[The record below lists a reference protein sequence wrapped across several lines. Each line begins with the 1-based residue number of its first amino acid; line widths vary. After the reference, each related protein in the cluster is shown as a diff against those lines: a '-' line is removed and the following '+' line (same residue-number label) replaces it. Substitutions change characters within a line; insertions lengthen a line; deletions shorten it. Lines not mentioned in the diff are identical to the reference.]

1 MKKLIITTIV
11 LLSISYVFGQESERN
26 TASFNLGDGISFSF
40 NDGDYEFNIYGFI
53 KPAYI
58 YNDEKI
64 YTTDGEYSNVFR
76 QFKSQNSNLFFT
88 GFAKDEKLSFTI
100 QMDYS
105 SNNPLVE
112 AFIGYHFNEKTSL
125 YFGQMQVSH
134 NNLEMV
140 HNEDKLRFT
149 DRGILSQTYTNDG
162 EEFGLFFETS
172 FGKSIIFKPTFAI
185 TSGDGK
191 NSFGDDSRDSD
202 KGGLK
207 FGSRINILPFG
218 DFSIGNRLST
228 VDLMHEQK
236 PKVQIGLAYSKN
248 MGASNKV
255 GDGHGDFILYDN
267 SGNELFPDY
276 SQLFLDLNL
285 KYKGFSLVLEYAD
298 AFASGLNQIY
308 TDPNA
313 FSLII
318 PQQISEYLV
327 IGDSQGVQFGYF
339 TKNGLSIDFIYEN
352 LNPEFDSFESS
363 LLRKSS
369 NMGVGVSKYLAGN
382 NLKIQASLF
391 KTNYKN
397 SVAGLDDDEFMSAAF
412 LVQIA
417 F

>member
-1 MKKLIITTIV
+1 MKKLIITTII
-11 LLSISYVFGQESERN
+11 LLSISYVFSQESERN
-26 TASFNLGDGISFSF
+26 NASFSLGDGISFSF
-40 NDGDYEFNIYGFI
+40 NEGDYEFNIYGFI
-53 KPAYI
+53 KPTYI

-64 YTTDGEYSNVFR
+64 YTADGEYSNVFR

-105 SNNPLVE
+105 SSNPLVE
-112 AFIGYHFNEKTSL
+112 AFIGYHFNEKTTL

-134 NNLEMV
+134 NNLEMTY
-140 HNEDKLRFT
+140 NEDRLRFT
-149 DRGILSQTYTNDG
+149 NRGILSQTYTENG

-172 FGKSIIFKPTFAI
+172 FGKSIIFKPTLAI

-202 KGGLK
+202 KGGVK
-207 FGSRINILPFG
+207 FGSRINIFPFG

-228 VDLMHEQK
+228 VDLMHEER
-236 PKVQIGLAYSKN
+236 PKVQIGFAYSKN

-255 GDGHGDFILYDN
+255 GDGHGDFILYDD
-267 SGNELFPDY
+267 SGDELFPDY

-285 KYKGFSLVLEYAD
+285 KYRGFSLVLEYAD
-298 AFASGLNQIY
+298 AFASGLDQIY

-313 FSLII
+313 FNLFI

-327 IGDSQGVQFGYF
+327 VGDSQGLQFGYF
-339 TKNGLSIDFIYEN
+339 TKNGISIDLIYEN
-352 LNPEFDSFESS
+352 LNPEFDSYGSS
-363 LLRKSS
+363 ILRKSS
-369 NMGVGVSKYLAGN
+369 NMGVGISKYLAGN

-391 KTNYKN
+391 KTGYENLN
-397 SVAGLDDDEFMSAAF
+397 NLNDDEFMSGSF

>member
-1 MKKLIITTIV
+1 MKKLIITTII
-11 LLSISYVFGQESERN
+11 LLSISYVFSQESERN
-26 TASFNLGDGISFSF
+26 NASFSLGDGISFSF
-40 NDGDYEFNIYGFI
+40 NEGDYEFNIYGFI
-53 KPAYI
+53 KPTYI

-64 YTTDGEYSNVFR
+64 YTADGEYSNVFR

-105 SNNPLVE
+105 SSNPLVE
-112 AFIGYHFNEKTSL
+112 AFIGYHFNEKTTL
-125 YFGQMQVSH
+125 YFGQMQVNH
-134 NNLEMV
+134 NNLEMTY
-140 HNEDKLRFT
+140 NEDRLRFT
-149 DRGILSQTYTNDG
+149 NRGILSQTYTDNG

-172 FGKSIIFKPTFAI
+172 FGKSIIFKPTLAI

-202 KGGLK
+202 KGGVK
-207 FGSRINILPFG
+207 FGSRINIFPFG

-228 VDLMHEQK
+228 VDLMHEER
-236 PKVQIGLAYSKN
+236 PKVQIGFAYSKN

-255 GDGHGDFILYDN
+255 GDGHGDFILYDD
-267 SGNELFPDY
+267 SGDELFPDY

-298 AFASGLNQIY
+298 AFASGLDQIY

-313 FSLII
+313 FNLLI

-327 IGDSQGVQFGYF
+327 VGDSQGLQFGYF
-339 TKNGLSIDFIYEN
+339 TKNGISIDLIYEN
-352 LNPEFDSFESS
+352 LNPEFDFYGGSI
-363 LLRKSS
+363 LRKSS
-369 NMGVGVSKYLAGN
+369 NMGVGISKYLAGN

-391 KTNYKN
+391 KTGYENLN
-397 SVAGLDDDEFMSAAF
+397 NLNDDEFMSGSF

>member
-1 MKKLIITTIV
+1 MKKLIITTII
-11 LLSISYVFGQESERN
+11 LLSISYVFSQESERN
-26 TASFNLGDGISFSF
+26 NASFSLGDGISFSF
-40 NDGDYEFNIYGFI
+40 NEGDYEFNIYGFI
-53 KPAYI
+53 KPTYI

-64 YTTDGEYSNVFR
+64 YTADGEYSNVFR

-105 SNNPLVE
+105 SSNPLVE
-112 AFIGYHFNEKTSL
+112 AFIGYHFNEKTTL

-140 HNEDKLRFT
+140 HNEDQLRFT
-149 DRGILSQTYTNDG
+149 NRGILSQTYTENG

-172 FGKSIIFKPTFAI
+172 FGKSIIFKPTLAI

-202 KGGLK
+202 KGGVK

-228 VDLMHEQK
+228 VDLIHEQK
-236 PKVQIGLAYSKN
+236 PKVQIGVAYSKN
-248 MGASNKV
+248 MGASNQV
-255 GDGHGDFILYDN
+255 GDGHGDFILYDD
-267 SGNELFPDY
+267 SGDELFPDY
-276 SQLFLDLNL
+276 SQLFFDLNL

-298 AFASGLNQIY
+298 AFASGLDQIY

-313 FSLII
+313 FNLLI

-327 IGDSQGVQFGYF
+327 VGDSQGIQFGYF
-339 TKNGLSIDFIYEN
+339 TKNGISVDFIYEN
-352 LNPEFDSFESS
+352 LNPEFDSYESS
-363 LLRKSS
+363 VLRKSS

-391 KTNYKN
+391 KTAYENLN
-397 SVAGLDDDEFMSAAF
+397 NLDDDEFMSGSF

>member
-1 MKKLIITTIV
+1 MKKLIITTII
-11 LLSISYVFGQESERN
+11 LLSISYVFSQESERN
-26 TASFNLGDGISFSF
+26 NANFSLGDGISFSF
-40 NDGDYEFNIYGFI
+40 NEGDYEFNIYGFI
-53 KPAYI
+53 KPTYI
-58 YNDEKI
+58 FNDEKI
-64 YTTDGEYSNVFR
+64 YTADGEYSNVFR

-105 SNNPLVE
+105 SSNPLVE
-112 AFIGYHFNEKTSL
+112 AFIGYHLNEKTTL

-140 HNEDKLRFT
+140 HNEDQLRFT
-149 DRGILSQTYTNDG
+149 NRGILSQTYTENG

-172 FGKSIIFKPTFAI
+172 FGNQFVVNPTLAV
-185 TSGDGK
+185 TSGDGR
-191 NSFGDDSRDSD
+191 NSFGEDSRDSD
-202 KGGLK
+202 KGGVK

-228 VDLMHEQK
+228 VDLMHEEK
-236 PKVQIGLAYSKN
+236 PKVQIGVAYSKN
-248 MGASNKV
+248 MGASNQV

-267 SGNELFPDY
+267 SGDELFPDY
-276 SQLFLDLNL
+276 SQLFFDLNL

-298 AFASGLNQIY
+298 AFASGLDQIY

-313 FSLII
+313 FNLLI

-327 IGDSQGVQFGYF
+327 VGDSQGIQFGYF
-339 TKNGLSIDFIYEN
+339 TKNGISVDFIYES
-352 LNPEFDSFESS
+352 LNPEFDSYESS
-363 LLRKSS
+363 VLRKSS
-369 NMGVGVSKYLAGN
+369 NMGVGISKYLAGN

-391 KTNYKN
+391 KTAYENLN
-397 SVAGLDDDEFMSAAF
+397 NLEDDEFMSGSF
-412 LVQIA
+412 MVQIA

>member
-1 MKKLIITTIV
+1 MKKLIITTII
-11 LLSISYVFGQESERN
+11 LLSISYAFSQQSERN
-26 TASFNLGDGISFSF
+26 NASFSLGDGISFSF
-40 NDGDYEFNIYGFI
+40 NEGDYEFNIYGFI
-53 KPAYI
+53 KPTYI

-64 YTTDGEYSNVFR
+64 YTADGEYSNVFR

-105 SNNPLVE
+105 SSNPLVE
-112 AFIGYHFNEKTSL
+112 AFIGYHFNEKTTL
-125 YFGQMQVSH
+125 YFGQMQVNH
-134 NNLEMV
+134 NNLEMT

-149 DRGILSQTYTNDG
+149 NRGFLSQTYTKNG

-172 FGKSIIFKPTFAI
+172 FGKSIIFKPTLAI

-202 KGGLK
+202 KGGVK
-207 FGSRINILPFG
+207 FGSRINIFPFG

-228 VDLMHEQK
+228 VDLMHEER
-236 PKVQIGLAYSKN
+236 PKVQIGFAYSKN

-255 GDGHGDFILYDN
+255 GDGHGDFILYDD
-267 SGNELFPDY
+267 SGDELFPDY

-298 AFASGLNQIY
+298 AFASGLDQIY

-313 FSLII
+313 FNLLI

-327 IGDSQGVQFGYF
+327 VGDSQGLQFGYF
-339 TKNGLSIDFIYEN
+339 TKNGISIDLIYEN
-352 LNPEFDSFESS
+352 LNPEFDSYGSS
-363 LLRKSS
+363 ILRKSS
-369 NMGVGVSKYLAGN
+369 NMGVGISKYLAGN

-391 KTNYKN
+391 KTGYENLN
-397 SVAGLDDDEFMSAAF
+397 NLNDDEFMSGSF

>member
-1 MKKLIITTIV
+1 MKKLIITTII
-11 LLSISYVFGQESERN
+11 LLSISYVFSQESERN
-26 TASFNLGDGISFSF
+26 NASFSLGDGISFSF
-40 NDGDYEFNIYGFI
+40 NEGDYEFNIYGFI
-53 KPAYI
+53 KPTYI

-105 SNNPLVE
+105 SSNPLVE
-112 AFIGYHFNEKTSL
+112 AFIGYHFNEKTTL

-140 HNEDKLRFT
+140 HNEDQLRFT
-149 DRGILSQTYTNDG
+149 NRGILSQTYTENG

-172 FGKSIIFKPTFAI
+172 FGKSIIFKPILAI

-191 NSFGDDSRDSD
+191 NSFGEDSRDSD
-202 KGGLK
+202 KGGVK

-228 VDLMHEQK
+228 VDLIHEQK
-236 PKVQIGLAYSKN
+236 PKVQIGVAYSKN
-248 MGASNKV
+248 MGASNQV
-255 GDGHGDFILYDN
+255 GDGHGDFILYDD
-267 SGNELFPDY
+267 SGDELFPDY
-276 SQLFLDLNL
+276 SQLFFDLNL

-298 AFASGLNQIY
+298 AFASGLDQIY

-313 FSLII
+313 FNLLI

-327 IGDSQGVQFGYF
+327 VGDSQGIQFGYF
-339 TKNGLSIDFIYEN
+339 TKNGISVDFIYEN
-352 LNPEFDSFESS
+352 LNPEFDSYESS
-363 LLRKSS
+363 VLRKSS

-382 NLKIQASLF
+382 NLKIQATLF
-391 KTNYKN
+391 KTAYENLN
-397 SVAGLDDDEFMSAAF
+397 NLDDDEFMSGSF

>member
-1 MKKLIITTIV
+1 MKKLIITTII
-11 LLSISYVFGQESERN
+11 LLSISYVFSQESERN
-26 TASFNLGDGISFSF
+26 NANFSLGDGISFSF
-40 NDGDYEFNIYGFI
+40 NEGDYEFNIYGFI
-53 KPAYI
+53 KPTYI
-58 YNDEKI
+58 FNDEKI
-64 YTTDGEYSNVFR
+64 YTADGEYSNVFR

-105 SNNPLVE
+105 SSNPLVE
-112 AFIGYHFNEKTSL
+112 AFIGYHLNEKTTL

-140 HNEDKLRFT
+140 HNEDQLRFT
-149 DRGILSQTYTNDG
+149 NRGILSQTYTENG

-172 FGKSIIFKPTFAI
+172 FGNQFVVNPTLAV
-185 TSGDGK
+185 TSGDGR
-191 NSFGDDSRDSD
+191 NSFGEDSRDSD
-202 KGGLK
+202 KGGVK

-228 VDLMHEQK
+228 VDLMHEEK
-236 PKVQIGLAYSKN
+236 PKVQIGVAYSKN
-248 MGASNKV
+248 MGASNQV

-267 SGNELFPDY
+267 SGDELFPDY
-276 SQLFLDLNL
+276 SQLFFDLNL

-298 AFASGLNQIY
+298 AFASGLDQIY

-313 FSLII
+313 FNLLI

-327 IGDSQGVQFGYF
+327 VGDSQGIQFGYF
-339 TKNGLSIDFIYEN
+339 TKNGISVDFIYES
-352 LNPEFDSFESS
+352 LNPEFDSYESS
-363 LLRKSS
+363 VLRKSS
-369 NMGVGVSKYLAGN
+369 NMGVGISKYLAGN

-391 KTNYKN
+391 KTAYENLN
-397 SVAGLDDDEFMSAAF
+397 NLDDDEFMSGSF
-412 LVQIA
+412 MVQIA

>member
-1 MKKLIITTIV
+1 MKKLIITTII
-11 LLSISYVFGQESERN
+11 LLSISYVFSQESERN
-26 TASFNLGDGISFSF
+26 NANFSLGDGISFSF
-40 NDGDYEFNIYGFI
+40 NEGDYEFNIYGFI
-53 KPAYI
+53 KPTYI

-64 YTTDGEYSNVFR
+64 HTADGEYSNVFR

-105 SNNPLVE
+105 SSNPLVE

-125 YFGQMQVSH
+125 YFGQMQVNH
-134 NNLEMV
+134 NNLEMT

-149 DRGILSQTYTNDG
+149 DRGILSRTYTKNG

-172 FGKSIIFKPTFAI
+172 FGNQFVVNPTLAV
-185 TSGDGK
+185 TSGDGR
-191 NSFGDDSRDSD
+191 NSFGEDSRDSD
-202 KGGLK
+202 KGGVK

-228 VDLMHEQK
+228 VDLMHEEK
-236 PKVQIGLAYSKN
+236 PKVQIGVAYSKN
-248 MGASNKV
+248 IGASNQV

-267 SGNELFPDY
+267 SGDELFPDY
-276 SQLFLDLNL
+276 SQLFFDLNL

-298 AFASGLNQIY
+298 AFASGLDQIY

-313 FSLII
+313 FNLLI

-327 IGDSQGVQFGYF
+327 VGDSQGIQFGYF
-339 TKNGLSIDFIYEN
+339 TKNGISVDFIYEN
-352 LNPEFDSFESS
+352 LNPEFDSYESS
-363 LLRKSS
+363 VLRKSS

-391 KTNYKN
+391 KTAYENLN
-397 SVAGLDDDEFMSAAF
+397 NLDDDEFMSGSF

>member
-1 MKKLIITTIV
+1 MKKLIITTII
-11 LLSISYVFGQESERN
+11 LLSISYVFSQESERN
-26 TASFNLGDGISFSF
+26 NASFSLGDGISFSF

-53 KPAYI
+53 KPTYI

-64 YTTDGEYSNVFR
+64 YTADGEYSNVFR

-105 SNNPLVE
+105 SSNPLVE
-112 AFIGYHFNEKTSL
+112 AFIGYHFNEKTTL

-140 HNEDKLRFT
+140 HNEDQLRFT
-149 DRGILSQTYTNDG
+149 NRGILSQTYTENG

-172 FGKSIIFKPTFAI
+172 FGKSIIFKPILAI

-191 NSFGDDSRDSD
+191 NSFGEDSRDSD
-202 KGGLK
+202 KGGVK

-228 VDLMHEQK
+228 VDLMHEEK
-236 PKVQIGLAYSKN
+236 PKVQIGVAYSKN
-248 MGASNKV
+248 MGASNQV
-255 GDGHGDFILYDN
+255 GDGHGDFILYDD
-267 SGNELFPDY
+267 SGDELFPDY

-298 AFASGLNQIY
+298 AFASGLDQIY

-313 FSLII
+313 FNLLI

-327 IGDSQGVQFGYF
+327 VGDSQGIQFGYF
-339 TKNGLSIDFIYEN
+339 TKNGISVDFIYEN
-352 LNPEFDSFESS
+352 LNPEFDSYESS
-363 LLRKSS
+363 VLRKSS

-382 NLKIQASLF
+382 NLKIQATLF
-391 KTNYKN
+391 KTAYENLN
-397 SVAGLDDDEFMSAAF
+397 NLDDDEFMSGSF

>member
-1 MKKLIITTIV
+1 MKKLIITTII
-11 LLSISYVFGQESERN
+11 LLSISYVFSQESERN
-26 TASFNLGDGISFSF
+26 NASFSLGDGISFSF
-40 NDGDYEFNIYGFI
+40 NEGDYEFNIYGFI
-53 KPAYI
+53 KPTYI

-64 YTTDGEYSNVFR
+64 YTDDGEYSNVFR

-105 SNNPLVE
+105 SSNPLVE
-112 AFIGYHFNEKTSL
+112 AFIGYHFNEKTTL
-125 YFGQMQVSH
+125 YFGQMLVNH
-134 NNLEMV
+134 NNLEMTY
-140 HNEDKLRFT
+140 NEDRLRFT
-149 DRGILSQTYTNDG
+149 NRGILSQTYTDNG

-172 FGKSIIFKPTFAI
+172 FGKSIIFKPTLAI

-202 KGGLK
+202 KGGVK
-207 FGSRINILPFG
+207 FGSRINIFPFG

-228 VDLMHEQK
+228 VDLIHEER
-236 PKVQIGLAYSKN
+236 PKVQIGFAYSKN

-255 GDGHGDFILYDN
+255 GDGHGDFILYDD
-267 SGNELFPDY
+267 SGDELFPDY

-298 AFASGLNQIY
+298 AYASGLDQIY

-313 FSLII
+313 FNLLI

-327 IGDSQGVQFGYF
+327 VGDGQGIQFGYF
-339 TKNGLSIDFIYEN
+339 TKNGISIDLIYEN
-352 LNPEFDSFESS
+352 LNPEFDSYGSS
-363 LLRKSS
+363 ILRKSS
-369 NMGVGVSKYLAGN
+369 NMGVGISKYLAGN

-391 KTNYKN
+391 KTGYENLN
-397 SVAGLDDDEFMSAAF
+397 NLNDDEFMSGSF

>member
-1 MKKLIITTIV
+1 MKKLIITTII
-11 LLSISYVFGQESERN
+11 LLSISYVYSQESERN
-26 TASFNLGDGISFSF
+26 NASFSLGDGISFSF
-40 NDGDYEFNIYGFI
+40 NEGDYEFNIYGFI
-53 KPAYI
+53 KPTYI
-58 YNDEKI
+58 YNDEKN
-64 YTTDGEYSNVFR
+64 YTADGEYSNVFR

-105 SNNPLVE
+105 SSNPLVE

-125 YFGQMQVSH
+125 YFGQMQVNH
-134 NNLEMV
+134 NNLEMT

-149 DRGILSQTYTNDG
+149 DRGILSRTYTNNG

-172 FGKSIIFKPTFAI
+172 FGNQFVVNRTLAV
-185 TSGDGK
+185 TSGDGR
-191 NSFGDDSRDSD
+191 NSFGEDSRDSD
-202 KGGLK
+202 KGGVK

-228 VDLMHEQK
+228 VDLMHEEK
-236 PKVQIGLAYSKN
+236 PKVQIGVAYSKN
-248 MGASNKV
+248 IGASNQV

-267 SGNELFPDY
+267 SGDELFPDY
-276 SQLFLDLNL
+276 SQLFFDLNL

-298 AFASGLNQIY
+298 AFASGLDQIY

-313 FSLII
+313 FNLLI

-327 IGDSQGVQFGYF
+327 VGDSQGIQFGYF
-339 TKNGLSIDFIYEN
+339 TKNGISVDFIYES
-352 LNPEFDSFESS
+352 LNPEFDSYESS
-363 LLRKSS
+363 VLRKSS
-369 NMGVGVSKYLAGN
+369 NMGVGISKYLAGN

-391 KTNYKN
+391 KTAYENLN
-397 SVAGLDDDEFMSAAF
+397 NLEDDEFMSGSF
-412 LVQIA
+412 MVQIA

>member
-1 MKKLIITTIV
+1 MKKLIITTII
-11 LLSISYVFGQESERN
+11 LLSISYVFSQESERN
-26 TASFNLGDGISFSF
+26 NANFSLGDGISFSF
-40 NDGDYEFNIYGFI
+40 NEGDYEFNIYGFI
-53 KPAYI
+53 KPTYI
-58 YNDEKI
+58 FNDEKI
-64 YTTDGEYSNVFR
+64 YTADGEYSNVFR

-105 SNNPLVE
+105 SSNPLVE
-112 AFIGYHFNEKTSL
+112 AFIGYHLNEKTTL

-140 HNEDKLRFT
+140 HNEDQLRFT
-149 DRGILSQTYTNDG
+149 NRGILSQTYTENG

-172 FGKSIIFKPTFAI
+172 FGNQFVVNPTLAV
-185 TSGDGK
+185 TSGDGR
-191 NSFGDDSRDSD
+191 NSFGEDSRDSD
-202 KGGLK
+202 KGGVK

-218 DFSIGNRLST
+218 DFSIGNRIST
-228 VDLMHEQK
+228 VDLMHEEK
-236 PKVQIGLAYSKN
+236 PKVQIGVAYSKN
-248 MGASNKV
+248 IGASNQV

-267 SGNELFPDY
+267 SGDELFPDY
-276 SQLFLDLNL
+276 SQLFFDLNL

-298 AFASGLNQIY
+298 AFASGLDQIY

-313 FSLII
+313 FNLLI

-327 IGDSQGVQFGYF
+327 VGDSQGIQFGYF
-339 TKNGLSIDFIYEN
+339 TKNGISVDFIYES
-352 LNPEFDSFESS
+352 LNPEFDSYESS
-363 LLRKSS
+363 VLRKSS

-391 KTNYKN
+391 KTAYENLN
-397 SVAGLDDDEFMSAAF
+397 NLEDDEFMSGSF
-412 LVQIA
+412 MVQIA

>member
-1 MKKLIITTIV
+1 MKKLIITTII
-11 LLSISYVFGQESERN
+11 LLSISYVFSQESERN
-26 TASFNLGDGISFSF
+26 NASFSLGDGISFSF
-40 NDGDYEFNIYGFI
+40 NEGDYEFNIYGFI
-53 KPAYI
+53 KPTYI

-105 SNNPLVE
+105 SSNPLVE
-112 AFIGYHFNEKTSL
+112 AFIGYHLNEKTTL

-140 HNEDKLRFT
+140 HNEDQLRFT
-149 DRGILSQTYTNDG
+149 NRGILSQTYTENG

-172 FGKSIIFKPTFAI
+172 FGNQFVVNPTLAV
-185 TSGDGK
+185 TSGDGR
-191 NSFGDDSRDSD
+191 NSFGEDSRDSD
-202 KGGLK
+202 KGGVK

-228 VDLMHEQK
+228 VDLMHEEK
-236 PKVQIGLAYSKN
+236 PKVQIGVAYSKN
-248 MGASNKV
+248 MGASNQV
-255 GDGHGDFILYDN
+255 GDGHGDFILYDD
-267 SGNELFPDY
+267 SGDELFPDY
-276 SQLFLDLNL
+276 SQLFFDLNL

-298 AFASGLNQIY
+298 AFASGLDQIY

-313 FSLII
+313 FNLLI

-327 IGDSQGVQFGYF
+327 VGDSQGIQFGYF
-339 TKNGLSIDFIYEN
+339 TKNGISVDFIYEN
-352 LNPEFDSFESS
+352 LNPEFDSYETSV
-363 LLRKSS
+363 LRKSS

-391 KTNYKN
+391 KTAYENLN
-397 SVAGLDDDEFMSAAF
+397 NLEDDEFMSGSF
-412 LVQIA
+412 MVQIA

>member
-1 MKKLIITTIV
+1 MKKLIITTII
-11 LLSISYVFGQESERN
+11 LLSISYVFSQESERN
-26 TASFNLGDGISFSF
+26 NASFSLGDGISFSF
-40 NDGDYEFNIYGFI
+40 NEGDYEFNIYGFI
-53 KPAYI
+53 KPTYI

-64 YTTDGEYSNVFR
+64 HTADGEYSNVFR

-105 SNNPLVE
+105 SSNPLVE
-112 AFIGYHFNEKTSL
+112 AFIGYHFNENTTL
-125 YFGQMQVSH
+125 YFGQMQVNH
-134 NNLEMV
+134 NNLEMTY
-140 HNEDKLRFT
+140 NEDRLRFT
-149 DRGILSQTYTNDG
+149 NRGILSQTYTENG

-172 FGKSIIFKPTFAI
+172 FGKSIIFKPTLAI

-202 KGGLK
+202 KGGVK
-207 FGSRINILPFG
+207 FGSRINIFPFG

-228 VDLMHEQK
+228 VDLMHEDR
-236 PKVQIGLAYSKN
+236 PKVQIGFAYSKN

-255 GDGHGDFILYDN
+255 GDGHGDFILYDD
-267 SGNELFPDY
+267 SGDELFPDY

-298 AFASGLNQIY
+298 AFASGLDQIY

-313 FSLII
+313 FNLLI

-327 IGDSQGVQFGYF
+327 VGDSQGIQFGYF
-339 TKNGLSIDFIYEN
+339 TKNGISIDLIFEN
-352 LNPEFDSFESS
+352 LNPEFDSYGSS
-363 LLRKSS
+363 ILRKSS
-369 NMGVGVSKYLAGN
+369 NMGVGISKYLAGN

-391 KTNYKN
+391 KTGYENLN
-397 SVAGLDDDEFMSAAF
+397 NLNDDEFISGSF

>member
-1 MKKLIITTIV
+1 MKKLIITTII
-11 LLSISYVFGQESERN
+11 LLSISYVFSQESERN
-26 TASFNLGDGISFSF
+26 NANFSLGDGISFSF
-40 NDGDYEFNIYGFI
+40 NEGDYEFNIYGFI
-53 KPAYI
+53 KPTYI
-58 YNDEKI
+58 FNDEKI
-64 YTTDGEYSNVFR
+64 YTADGEYSNVFR

-105 SNNPLVE
+105 SSNPLVE
-112 AFIGYHFNEKTSL
+112 AFIGYHLNEKTTL

-140 HNEDKLRFT
+140 HNEDQLRFT
-149 DRGILSQTYTNDG
+149 NRGILSQTYTENG

-172 FGKSIIFKPTFAI
+172 FGNQFVVNPTLAV
-185 TSGDGK
+185 TSGDGR
-191 NSFGDDSRDSD
+191 NSFGEDSRDSD
-202 KGGLK
+202 KGGVK

-218 DFSIGNRLST
+218 DFSIGNRIST
-228 VDLMHEQK
+228 VDLMHEEK
-236 PKVQIGLAYSKN
+236 PKVQIGVAYSKN
-248 MGASNKV
+248 MGASNQV

-267 SGNELFPDY
+267 SGDELFPDY
-276 SQLFLDLNL
+276 SQLFFDLNL

-298 AFASGLNQIY
+298 AFASGLDQIY

-313 FSLII
+313 FNLLI

-327 IGDSQGVQFGYF
+327 VGDSQGIQFGYF
-339 TKNGLSIDFIYEN
+339 TKNGISVDFIYES
-352 LNPEFDSFESS
+352 LNPEFDSYESS
-363 LLRKSS
+363 VLRKSS
-369 NMGVGVSKYLAGN
+369 NMGVGISKYLAGN

-391 KTNYKN
+391 KTAYENLN
-397 SVAGLDDDEFMSAAF
+397 NLDDDEFMSGSF

>member
-1 MKKLIITTIV
+1 MKKIIITTIF
-11 LLSISYVFGQESERN
+11 LLSISYVFSQGSERN
-26 TASFNLGDGISFSF
+26 SASFNLGDGISFSF
-40 NDGDYEFNIYGFI
+40 NDGDYEFSIFGFI
-53 KPAYI
+53 KPTYI
-58 YNDEKI
+58 YNEEMI
-64 YTTDGEYSNVFR
+64 YNVDGEYSNVFR

-105 SNNPLVE
+105 SSNPLVE
-112 AFIGYHFNEKTSL
+112 AYIGYHFNEKTKL
-125 YFGQMQVSH
+125 YFGQMQVNH
-134 NNLEMV
+134 NNLEMT
-140 HNEDKLRFT
+140 HNEDRLRFT
-149 DRGILSQTYTNDG
+149 NRGILSQTYTENG
-162 EEFGLFFETS
+162 EEFGIFFETS
-172 FGKSIIFKPTFAI
+172 FGKSIIIKPTFAI

-202 KGGLK
+202 KGGVK

-218 DFSIGNRLST
+218 DFSIGNQLST

-236 PKVQIGLAYSKN
+236 PKVQIGFAYSKN
-248 MGASNKV
+248 MGASNRV
-255 GDGHGDFILYDN
+255 GDGHGDFIMYDN
-267 SGNELFPDY
+267 SGDELFPDY

-285 KYKGFSLVLEYAD
+285 KYKGFSLMLEYAD
-298 AFASGLNQIY
+298 AFASGLDQIY

-313 FSLII
+313 FSLLF

-339 TKNGLSIDFIYEN
+339 TKKGLSIDFIYEN

-369 NMGVGVSKYLAGN
+369 NMGVGVSKFLAGN

-391 KTNYKN
+391 KTNYESIN
-397 SVAGLDDDEFMSAAF
+397 NLENDEFMSAAF

>member
-1 MKKLIITTIV
+1 MKKLIITTII
-11 LLSISYVFGQESERN
+11 LLSISYVFSQEYERN
-26 TASFNLGDGISFSF
+26 NASFSLGDGISFSF
-40 NDGDYEFNIYGFI
+40 NEGDYEFNIYGFI
-53 KPAYI
+53 KPTYI

-64 YTTDGEYSNVFR
+64 HTADGEYSNVFR

-105 SNNPLVE
+105 SSNPLVE
-112 AFIGYHFNEKTSL
+112 AFIGYHFNENTTL
-125 YFGQMQVSH
+125 YFGQMQVNH
-134 NNLEMV
+134 NNLEMTY
-140 HNEDKLRFT
+140 NEDRLRFT
-149 DRGILSQTYTNDG
+149 NRGILSQTYTENG

-172 FGKSIIFKPTFAI
+172 FGKSIIFKPTLAI

-202 KGGLK
+202 KGGVK
-207 FGSRINILPFG
+207 FGSRINIFPFG

-228 VDLMHEQK
+228 VDLMHEER
-236 PKVQIGLAYSKN
+236 PKVQIGFAYSKN

-255 GDGHGDFILYDN
+255 GDGHGDFILYDD
-267 SGNELFPDY
+267 SGDELFPDY

-298 AFASGLNQIY
+298 AFASGLDQIY

-313 FSLII
+313 FNLLI

-327 IGDSQGVQFGYF
+327 VGDSQGLQFGYF
-339 TKNGLSIDFIYEN
+339 TKNGISIDLIYEN
-352 LNPEFDSFESS
+352 LNPEFDSYGSS
-363 LLRKSS
+363 ILRKSS
-369 NMGVGVSKYLAGN
+369 NMGVGISKYLAGN

-391 KTNYKN
+391 KTGYENLN
-397 SVAGLDDDEFMSAAF
+397 NLNDDEFMSGSF

>member
-1 MKKLIITTIV
+1 MKKTIITIIF
-11 LLSISYVFGQESERN
+11 LLSISYVFTQESERN
-26 TASFNLGDGISFSF
+26 NARFSLGDGISFSF
-40 NDGDYEFNIYGFI
+40 NEGDYEFNIYGFI
-53 KPAYI
+53 KPTYI

-64 YTTDGEYSNVFR
+64 YSDDGEYSNVFR

-105 SNNPLVE
+105 SSNPLVE

-125 YFGQMQVSH
+125 YFGQMQVNH
-134 NNLEMV
+134 NNLEMT
-140 HNEDKLRFT
+140 HNEDRLRFT
-149 DRGILSQTYTNDG
+149 NRGILSRTYSVDG
-162 EEFGLFFETS
+162 EEFGIFFETS
-172 FGKSIIFKPTFAI
+172 FGKSIIIKPTFAV

-202 KGGLK
+202 KGGVK
-207 FGSRINILPFG
+207 FGSRIDILPFG

-228 VDLMHEQK
+228 IDLIGEEK
-236 PKVQIGLAYSKN
+236 LKVQIGFAYSKN
-248 MGASNKV
+248 MGASNQV
-255 GDGHGDFILYDN
+255 GDGHGDFILYDD
-267 SGNELFPDY
+267 SGDELFPDY
-276 SQLFLDLNL
+276 SQLFFDLNL

-298 AFASGLNQIY
+298 AFASGLDQIY

-313 FSLII
+313 FNLLI
-318 PQQISEYLV
+318 PKQISEYLV
-327 IGDSQGVQFGYF
+327 VGDSQGIQFGYF
-339 TKNGLSIDFIYEN
+339 TKNGISIDFIYEN

-363 LLRKSS
+363 VLRKSS
-369 NMGVGVSKYLAGN
+369 NMGVGLSKYLAGN

-391 KTNYKN
+391 KTAYENLN
-397 SVAGLDDDEFMSAAF
+397 NLDDEFMSGSF

>member
-1 MKKLIITTIV
+1 MKKLIITTII
-11 LLSISYVFGQESERN
+11 LLSISYVFSQESERN
-26 TASFNLGDGISFSF
+26 NASFSLGDGISFSF
-40 NDGDYEFNIYGFI
+40 NEGDYEFNIYGFI
-53 KPAYI
+53 KPTYI

-105 SNNPLVE
+105 SSNPLVE
-112 AFIGYHFNEKTSL
+112 AFIGYHFNEKTTL

-140 HNEDKLRFT
+140 HNEDQLRFT
-149 DRGILSQTYTNDG
+149 NRGILSQTYTENG

-172 FGKSIIFKPTFAI
+172 FGKSIIFKPILAI

-191 NSFGDDSRDSD
+191 NSFGEDSRDSD
-202 KGGLK
+202 KGGVK

-228 VDLMHEQK
+228 VDLIHEQK
-236 PKVQIGLAYSKN
+236 PKVQIGIAYSKN
-248 MGASNKV
+248 MGASNQV
-255 GDGHGDFILYDN
+255 GDGHGDFILYDD
-267 SGNELFPDY
+267 SGDELFPDY
-276 SQLFLDLNL
+276 SQLFFDLNL

-298 AFASGLNQIY
+298 AFASGLDQIY

-313 FSLII
+313 FNLLI

-327 IGDSQGVQFGYF
+327 VGDSQGIQFGYF
-339 TKNGLSIDFIYEN
+339 TKNGISVDFIYEN
-352 LNPEFDSFESS
+352 LNPEFDSYESS
-363 LLRKSS
+363 VLRKSS

-382 NLKIQASLF
+382 NLKIQATLF
-391 KTNYKN
+391 KTAYENLN
-397 SVAGLDDDEFMSAAF
+397 NLDDDEFMSGSF

>member
-11 LLSISYVFGQESERN
+11 LLSISFIFSQESERN
-26 TASFNLGDGISFSF
+26 TASFSLGDGISFSF

-58 YNDEKI
+58 YKDEKI
-64 YTTDGEYSNVFR
+64 YTADGDYSNVFR

-105 SNNPLVE
+105 SSNPLVE
-112 AFIGYHFNEKTSL
+112 AFIGYHFNENSAL
-125 YFGQMQVSH
+125 YFGQKRASY
-134 NNLEMV
+134 NNLEMI
-140 HNEDKLRFT
+140 HYDDKLRFT
-149 DRGILSQTYTNDG
+149 DRGILSRTYTDDG

-172 FGKSIIFKPTFAI
+172 FGKSLIIKPTFAI

-202 KGGLK
+202 KGGVK

-236 PKVQIGLAYSKN
+236 TKVEIGVAYSKN
-248 MGASNKV
+248 MGASNRV

-267 SGNELFPDY
+267 SGDELYPDY

-285 KYKGFSLVLEYAD
+285 KYKGFSLLLEYAD
-298 AFASGLNQIY
+298 AFASDLDQIY

-313 FSLII
+313 FNLLI

-327 IGDSQGVQFGYF
+327 IGDSQGIQFGYF
-339 TKNGLSIDFIYEN
+339 TKNGISVDFVYEN
-352 LNPEFDSFESS
+352 LNPEFDSYESS
-363 LLRKSS
+363 ILRKSS
-369 NMGVGVSKYLAGN
+369 NMGVGVSKYMAGN

-391 KTNYKN
+391 KTGYEN
-397 SVAGLDDDEFMSAAF
+397 SNNLDDDELISGVF

>member
-1 MKKLIITTIV
+1 MKKLIITTII
-11 LLSISYVFGQESERN
+11 LLSISCVFSQESERN
-26 TASFNLGDGISFSF
+26 NASFSLGDGISFSF
-40 NDGDYEFNIYGFI
+40 NEGDYEFNIYGFI
-53 KPAYI
+53 KPTYI

-64 YTTDGEYSNVFR
+64 YTADGEYSNVFR

-105 SNNPLVE
+105 SSNPLVE
-112 AFIGYHFNEKTSL
+112 AFIGYHFNEKTTL
-125 YFGQMQVSH
+125 YFGQMQVNH
-134 NNLEMV
+134 NNLEMTY
-140 HNEDKLRFT
+140 NENRLRFT
-149 DRGILSQTYTNDG
+149 NRGILSQTYTENG

-172 FGKSIIFKPTFAI
+172 FGKSIIFKPTLAI

-202 KGGLK
+202 KGGVK
-207 FGSRINILPFG
+207 FGSRINIFPFG

-228 VDLMHEQK
+228 VDLMHEER
-236 PKVQIGLAYSKN
+236 PKVQIGFAYSKN

-255 GDGHGDFILYDN
+255 GDGHGDFILYDD
-267 SGNELFPDY
+267 SGDELFPDY

-285 KYKGFSLVLEYAD
+285 KYRGFSLVLEYAD
-298 AFASGLNQIY
+298 AFASSLDQIY

-313 FSLII
+313 FNLLI

-327 IGDSQGVQFGYF
+327 VGDSQGLQFGYF
-339 TKNGLSIDFIYEN
+339 TKNGISIDLIYEN
-352 LNPEFDSFESS
+352 LNPEFDSYGSS
-363 LLRKSS
+363 ILRKSS
-369 NMGVGVSKYLAGN
+369 NMGVGISKYLAGN

-391 KTNYKN
+391 KTGYENLN
-397 SVAGLDDDEFMSAAF
+397 NLNDDEFMSGSF

>member
-1 MKKLIITTIV
+1 MKKLIITTII
-11 LLSISYVFGQESERN
+11 LLSISYVYSQESERN
-26 TASFNLGDGISFSF
+26 NASFSLGDGISFSF
-40 NDGDYEFNIYGFI
+40 NEGDYEFNIYGFI
-53 KPAYI
+53 KPTYI

-64 YTTDGEYSNVFR
+64 YTADGEYSNVFR

-105 SNNPLVE
+105 SSNPLVE

-125 YFGQMQVSH
+125 YFGQMQVNH
-134 NNLEMV
+134 NNLEMT

-149 DRGILSQTYTNDG
+149 DRGILSRTYTNNG

-172 FGKSIIFKPTFAI
+172 FGNQFVVNPTLAV
-185 TSGDGK
+185 TSGDGR
-191 NSFGDDSRDSD
+191 NSFGEDSRDSD
-202 KGGLK
+202 KGGVK

-218 DFSIGNRLST
+218 DFSIGNRIST
-228 VDLMHEQK
+228 VDLMHEEK
-236 PKVQIGLAYSKN
+236 PKVQIGVAYSKN
-248 MGASNKV
+248 MGASNQV

-267 SGNELFPDY
+267 SGDELFPDY
-276 SQLFLDLNL
+276 SQLFFDLNL

-298 AFASGLNQIY
+298 AFASGLDQIY

-313 FSLII
+313 FNLLI

-327 IGDSQGVQFGYF
+327 VGDSQGIQFGYF
-339 TKNGLSIDFIYEN
+339 TKNGISVDFIYES
-352 LNPEFDSFESS
+352 LNPEFDSYESS
-363 LLRKSS
+363 VLRKSS
-369 NMGVGVSKYLAGN
+369 NMGVGISKYLAGN

-391 KTNYKN
+391 KTGYENLN
-397 SVAGLDDDEFMSAAF
+397 NMDDDELMSGSF

>member
-1 MKKLIITTIV
+1 MKKTIITIIF
-11 LLSISYVFGQESERN
+11 LLSISYVFTQESERN
-26 TASFNLGDGISFSF
+26 NASFSLGDGISFSF
-40 NDGDYEFNIYGFI
+40 NEGDYEFNIYGFI
-53 KPAYI
+53 KPTYI

-64 YTTDGEYSNVFR
+64 YSDDGEYSNVFR

-105 SNNPLVE
+105 SSNPLVE

-125 YFGQMQVSH
+125 YFGQMQVNH
-134 NNLEMV
+134 NNLEMT
-140 HNEDKLRFT
+140 HNEDRLRFT
-149 DRGILSQTYTNDG
+149 NRGILSRTYSVDG
-162 EEFGLFFETS
+162 EEFGIFFETS
-172 FGKSIIFKPTFAI
+172 FGKSIIIKPTFAV

-202 KGGLK
+202 KGGVK

-228 VDLMHEQK
+228 IDLIGEEK
-236 PKVQIGLAYSKN
+236 LKVQIGFAYSKN
-248 MGASNKV
+248 MGASNQV

-267 SGNELFPDY
+267 SGDELFPDY
-276 SQLFLDLNL
+276 SQLFFDLNL

-298 AFASGLNQIY
+298 AFASGLDQIY

-313 FSLII
+313 FNLLI
-318 PQQISEYLV
+318 PKQISEYLV
-327 IGDSQGVQFGYF
+327 VGDSQGIQFGYF
-339 TKNGLSIDFIYEN
+339 TKNGISIDFIYEN

-363 LLRKSS
+363 VLRKSS
-369 NMGVGVSKYLAGN
+369 NMGVGLSKYLAGN

-391 KTNYKN
+391 KTAYENLN
-397 SVAGLDDDEFMSAAF
+397 NLDDEFMSGSF

>member
-1 MKKLIITTIV
+1 MKKLIITTII
-11 LLSISYVFGQESERN
+11 LLSISYVFSQESERN
-26 TASFNLGDGISFSF
+26 NASFSLGDGISFSF
-40 NDGDYEFNIYGFI
+40 NEGDYEFNIYGFI
-53 KPAYI
+53 KPTYI

-105 SNNPLVE
+105 SSNPLVE
-112 AFIGYHFNEKTSL
+112 AFIGYHFNEKTTL

-140 HNEDKLRFT
+140 HNEDQLRFT
-149 DRGILSQTYTNDG
+149 NRGILSQTYTENG
-162 EEFGLFFETS
+162 EEFGVFFETS
-172 FGKSIIFKPTFAI
+172 FGKSIIFKPILAI

-191 NSFGDDSRDSD
+191 NSFGEDSRDSD
-202 KGGLK
+202 KGGVK

-228 VDLMHEQK
+228 VDLIHEQK
-236 PKVQIGLAYSKN
+236 PKVQIGVAYSKN
-248 MGASNKV
+248 MGASNQV
-255 GDGHGDFILYDN
+255 GDGHGDFILYDD
-267 SGNELFPDY
+267 SGDELFPDY
-276 SQLFLDLNL
+276 SQLFFDLNL

-298 AFASGLNQIY
+298 AFASGLDQIY

-313 FSLII
+313 FNLLI

-327 IGDSQGVQFGYF
+327 VGDSQGIQFGYF
-339 TKNGLSIDFIYEN
+339 TKNGISVDFIYES
-352 LNPEFDSFESS
+352 LNPEFDSYETSV
-363 LLRKSS
+363 LRKSS
-369 NMGVGVSKYLAGN
+369 NMGVGISKYLAGN

-391 KTNYKN
+391 KTAYENLN
-397 SVAGLDDDEFMSAAF
+397 NLDDDEFMSGSF
-412 LVQIA
+412 MVQIA

>member
-1 MKKLIITTIV
+1 MKKLIITTII
-11 LLSISYVFGQESERN
+11 LLSISYVYSQESERN
-26 TASFNLGDGISFSF
+26 NASFSLGDGISFSF
-40 NDGDYEFNIYGFI
+40 NEGDYEFNIYGFI
-53 KPAYI
+53 KPTYI
-58 YNDEKI
+58 YNDEKN
-64 YTTDGEYSNVFR
+64 YTADGEYSNVFR

-105 SNNPLVE
+105 SSNPLVE

-125 YFGQMQVSH
+125 YFGQMQVNH
-134 NNLEMV
+134 NNLEMTY
-140 HNEDKLRFT
+140 NEDRLRFT
-149 DRGILSQTYTNDG
+149 NRGILSQTYTDNG

-172 FGKSIIFKPTFAI
+172 FGKSIIFKPIIAI

-202 KGGLK
+202 KGGVK

-228 VDLMHEQK
+228 VDLMHEEK
-236 PKVQIGLAYSKN
+236 PKVQIGVAYSKN
-248 MGASNKV
+248 IGASNQV

-267 SGNELFPDY
+267 SGDELFPDY
-276 SQLFLDLNL
+276 SQLFFDLNL

-298 AFASGLNQIY
+298 AFASGLDQIY

-313 FSLII
+313 FNLLI

-327 IGDSQGVQFGYF
+327 VGDSQGIQFGYF
-339 TKNGLSIDFIYEN
+339 TKNGISVDFIYES
-352 LNPEFDSFESS
+352 LNPEFDSYESS
-363 LLRKSS
+363 VLRKSS
-369 NMGVGVSKYLAGN
+369 NMGVGISKYLAGN

-391 KTNYKN
+391 KTAYENLN
-397 SVAGLDDDEFMSAAF
+397 NLEDDEFMSGSF
-412 LVQIA
+412 MVQIA